1 MLHALVMCSRAT
13 ATAAGAKLNAAFMTY
28 YTMPPLPCTVGIE
41 RDRQAGTSRDQD
53 KTVDQPLHSIDI
65 TLCAVHSV
73 KETVCPDF

>member
-41 RDRQAGTSRDQD
+41 RHRQAGTSREQD
-53 KTVDQPLHSIDI
+53 KTIDQPLHSIDI
-65 TLCAVHSV
+65 TLWAVRGA
-73 KETVCPDF
+73 KGMGCTDD